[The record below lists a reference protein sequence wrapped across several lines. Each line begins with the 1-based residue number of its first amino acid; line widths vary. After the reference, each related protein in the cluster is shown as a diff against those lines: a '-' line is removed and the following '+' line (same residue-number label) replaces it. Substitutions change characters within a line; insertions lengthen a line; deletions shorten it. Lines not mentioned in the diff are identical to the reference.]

1 MSLAILK
8 FLQKK
13 ILLYSTSLKFKKSNI
28 YNIYN
33 PVNLEDH
40 SNRSFFQNPSSYF
53 SGKIYINIV
62 CWFFSSNT
70 NNKSNIYFIE
80 GKIICMLREVYN
92 PYLNLN
98 KPQVKKFWLRKL
110 EWFKLFQFE
119 DIQDFMN
126 IAELFKTED

>member
-1 MSLAILK
+1 
-8 FLQKK
+8 
-13 ILLYSTSLKFKKSNI
+13 
-28 YNIYN
+28 
-33 PVNLEDH
+33 
-40 SNRSFFQNPSSYF
+40 
-53 SGKIYINIV
+53 
-62 CWFFSSNT
+62 
-70 NNKSNIYFIE
+70 
-80 GKIICMLREVYN
+80 MLREVYN

>member
-1 MSLAILK
+1 M
-8 FLQKK
+8 F
-13 ILLYSTSLKFKKSNI
+13 
-28 YNIYN
+28 
-33 PVNLEDH
+33 VC
-40 SNRSFFQNPSSYF
+40 FFQNKSR
-53 SGKIYINIV
+53 IYL
-62 CWFFSSNT
+62 
-70 NNKSNIYFIE
+70 IE
-80 GKIICMLREVYN
+80 GKIVSIKREVYN

>member
-1 MSLAILK
+1 MAKLVGLK
-8 FLQKK
+8 SK
-13 ILLYSTSLKFKKSNI
+13 IKIESNNDGKVKPLKEEIITDLGENK
-28 YNIYN
+28 
-33 PVNLEDH
+33 
-40 SNRSFFQNPSSYF
+40 
-53 SGKIYINIV
+53 
-62 CWFFSSNT
+62 NT
-70 NNKSNIYFIE
+70 NNKPNIYFIE